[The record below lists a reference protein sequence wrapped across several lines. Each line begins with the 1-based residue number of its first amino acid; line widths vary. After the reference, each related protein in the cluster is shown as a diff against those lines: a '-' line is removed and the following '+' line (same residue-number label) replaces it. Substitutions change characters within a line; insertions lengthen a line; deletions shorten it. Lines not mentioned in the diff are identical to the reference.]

1 MTRPFTYVFQL
12 WFIGTL
18 FMFRLGCLISHI
30 RRTLRPGVLSWIRDP
45 EDPDFQPIKEILERK
60 TLTHL
65 RKIGASATMYGGL
78 IVCLFG
84 VTCFLFG
91 QLVKGTELLPLR
103 LSGRPPFVPLDLL
116 CVVFVLPALAK
127 LTRPLKRASSI
138 SRRWWRFATYRLGIA
153 EYFFEP
159 KRIAAGARDS
169 AKKEPS
175 FYARVP
181 DSDNSILGSPLM
193 IQVDEGGQPISERGK
208 EALQVQEEK
217 IAKMK
222 EPKAKYKVL
231 CLPVGFGRRVKLLLF
246 FLWASMAV
254 GALVTVFVP
263 IIVGR
268 WILGDQ
274 ADHHDVYAF
283 TRGIIALSPLFPLAD
298 LLSRTKTAQWKLDRP
313 SWGGEGKLQ
322 GNRRAR
328 RELRQSLWWT
338 RPSTPLAKK
347 RLRLRMRR
355 WAWRAGNAAVILMSF
370 GLLMPALVGLT
381 VDQREYPVLQEEERV
396 RTLTDS
402 SSLRLFSVS
411 WRCSALRPYP
421 LLAHPSSTDFDALRL
436 GHGTSRAGSLLSR
449 RHSATASRLVCSRQG
464 DVPTRS
470 ASPCPA
476 LLPTQRLPPYSG
488 ELSPAPLSP
497 ASPRKRAGV
506 SS

>member
-1 MTRPFTYVFQL
+1 MFPIGCGVALDLCTLPLLQGTLESRYNQLLTRPFTYVFQL

-60 TLTHL
+60 TITHL

-78 IVCLFG
+78 IICLFG
-84 VTCFLFG
+84 FTCYLFG
-91 QLVKGTELLPLR
+91 QLVKGTDLLPLR
-103 LSGRPPFVPLDLL
+103 LSGRPPLVPLDLL

-127 LTRPLKRASSI
+127 LTRPLKRSSRI
-138 SRRWWRFATYRLGIA
+138 SRRWWRFATYRLGVA

-159 KRIAAGARDS
+159 KGIAGAKRR
-169 AKKEPS
+169 AGKEPS

-181 DSDNSILGSPLM
+181 NSDNSILGSPLM
-193 IQVDEGGQPISERGK
+193 IQVDESGEPISERGK

-231 CLPVGFGRRVKLLLF
+231 RLPIGFGRRVKLLLF
-246 FLWASMAV
+246 FLWASMAI
-254 GALVTVFVP
+254 GALVAVFVP
-263 IIVGR
+263 IVFGR

-274 ADHHDVYAF
+274 GNHHDVYAF
-283 TRGIIALSPLFPLAD
+283 TRGMIALSPLFPLAD
-298 LLSRTKTAQWKLDRP
+298 LLSRTKTAQWRLDRP

-328 RELRQSLWWT
+328 REMRKSLWWT
-338 RPSTPLAKK
+338 SPSTPLAKK

-355 WAWRAGNAAVILMSF
+355 WTWRAANAVVILLTF

-381 VDQREYPVLQEEERV
+381 VDQRE
-396 RTLTDS
+396 
-402 SSLRLFSVS
+402 
-411 WRCSALRPYP
+411 
-421 LLAHPSSTDFDALRL
+421 
-436 GHGTSRAGSLLSR
+436 
-449 RHSATASRLVCSRQG
+449 
-464 DVPTRS
+464 
-470 ASPCPA
+470 
-476 LLPTQRLPPYSG
+476 
-488 ELSPAPLSP
+488 
-497 ASPRKRAGV
+497 
-506 SS
+506 